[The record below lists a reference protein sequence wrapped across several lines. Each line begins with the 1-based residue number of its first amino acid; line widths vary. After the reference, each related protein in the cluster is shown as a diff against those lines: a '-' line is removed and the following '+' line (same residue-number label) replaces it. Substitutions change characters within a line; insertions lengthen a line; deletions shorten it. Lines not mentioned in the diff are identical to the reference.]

1 MEKQNNTPKKG
12 LFATVS
18 ARRGTYLTL
27 IVVVAIAVAVMANVL
42 VRKLPQQYTRIDLSQ
57 TEMFTFTQ
65 QTKDICKNLK
75 SDVTLYFISN
85 SDEGHSDLSKYV
97 EQLISRYTDLS
108 KHIKIVKIDP
118 AQNPTFVSQY
128 TTAAVTDKSV
138 IVDGPNR
145 FKIVDFNDI
154 FVYDENAYMSTG
166 KVDMQFMG
174 EPAITS
180 AISYV
185 ISDAVP
191 IMYVTMGH
199 SELIPDDG
207 ILERIWAEGYSTVE
221 ISLNTVDAIPEDASC
236 LLIDCP
242 EIDIT
247 DRELQIITD
256 YMEKGGNLFF
266 ISAKV
271 DDTMPNL
278 QTLMARYGLS
288 AVPGMIIEGNTSFY
302 FSGRPYFVMP
312 ETKYHTVTAP
322 LFAKGL
328 RVMTRQVQGLKADQ
342 IAAPDNVRLTTLLE
356 TSSQAY
362 SKVFEGTLET
372 QTSLEKT
379 DKDIAGP
386 FVIGVTAAVENA
398 NGTQSRIIW
407 LSGSDFNSDEADA
420 YVSGSNRDMVINSLA
435 YLCDWEQ
442 TISIRSSDVA
452 TVKLAPSTIQ
462 MIVWGAV
469 YPGMLILILL
479 ICGAIV
485 WLRRRTR

>member
-1 MEKQNNTPKKG
+1 
-12 LFATVS
+12 
-18 ARRGTYLTL
+18 
-27 IVVVAIAVAVMANVL
+27 
-42 VRKLPQQYTRIDLSQ
+42 
-57 TEMFTFTQ
+57 
-65 QTKDICKNLK
+65 
-75 SDVTLYFISN
+75 
-85 SDEGHSDLSKYV
+85 
-97 EQLISRYTDLS
+97 
-108 KHIKIVKIDP
+108 
-118 AQNPTFVSQY
+118 
-128 TTAAVTDKSV
+128 
-138 IVDGPNR
+138 
-145 FKIVDFNDI
+145 
-154 FVYDENAYMSTG
+154 MSTG